1 MKAVNA
7 CGMHDILEVARSPL
21 GVATEPIIL
30 MTETHS
36 RYRPAL
42 FAVKKRVKHVR

>member
-7 CGMHDILEVARSPL
+7 YGMYHALDVAWSPFR
-21 GVATEPIIL
+21 VPTESIIL
-30 MTETHS
+30 MTGAHS

-42 FAVKKRVKHVR
+42 FAMKKRVKHVK